1 MVSVVQQ
8 QTTGG
13 NMKNFKV
20 TIEIT
25 NMFGVSS
32 KREIQIKAKTEKSA
46 EKKAWEIIGNQSG
59 HVVSVIAE

>member
-1 MVSVVQQ
+1 
-8 QTTGG
+8 
-13 NMKNFKV
+13 MKNFKV